1 MTPEERKEYKNQ
13 RCQKWYRENKERARR
28 CCAENRKKRKLLALE
43 TQSTK
48 QKLEPITSNENS
60 MSPEIAAYA
69 LANIAYD
76 TIPERARESL
86 RRKGM
91 TVSTSDYR
99 EWLKTMKPEDFAKGA
114 HAVLTEEHKR
124 VALSHPLI
132 KTLKPQTLYILFRK
146 EGLPAV
152 SWQLIL
158 GWLAEIQPT
167 LPERASSITPE
178 VEQLL
183 LNNVA
188 ASSKASTCVTYANAR
203 GFKIS
208 RSDVEEWK
216 KKTPDDMFRY
226 HNPSQ
231 LYSAKASERW
241 HGSNQVQDP
250 EVVPMISGPEPKVS
264 PELKQAIVDALF
276 QRTDQTV
283 DQVCQSFGVSRT
295 WAAKSHPNIPFPWT
309 CVACGSRHAKDAYS
323 IGGDQF
329 SSKCPNCRDQNSE
342 RYEKTGPN
350 WWREER
356 DESFRFDWAA
366 YFAANPNVKIEKI
379 EPVVLDQ
386 TEGDS
391 DTKLVE
397 SLDLFPYNE
406 GEGSEPNDPEHPNS
420 N

>member
-1 MTPEERKEYKNQ
+1 
-13 RCQKWYRENKERARR
+13 
-28 CCAENRKKRKLLALE
+28 
-43 TQSTK
+43 
-48 QKLEPITSNENS
+48 
-60 MSPEIAAYA
+60 
-69 LANIAYD
+69 
-76 TIPERARESL
+76 
-86 RRKGM
+86 M
-91 TVSTSDYR
+91 TVSTTDYR
-99 EWLKTMKPEDFAKGA
+99 EWRKTMKPEDFAKGT

-188 ASSKASTCVTYANAR
+188 ASSKAPTCVTYANSH
-203 GFKIS
+203 GFKIC

-283 DQVCQSFGVSRT
+283 DQVCQSFGVSRA

-309 CVACGSRHAKDAYS
+309 CVACGSRHAKEVFC

-342 RYEKTGPN
+342 RLEKTGPN

-356 DESFRFDWAA
+356 DSETFRFDWDA

-386 TEGDS
+386 TEDEIPPDS
-391 DTKLVE
+391 VE

-406 GEGSEPNDPEHPNS
+406 GDESNKEQDENETEMQTGPNDS
-420 N
+420 FV